1 MSSSLCIYRVTGNKL
16 SWHKRH
22 DAGIQ
27 DMRVYTAYYTI
38 TIINN
43 GKANDSFN
51 FCRDCCEFVFLAT
64 CDPNCYTAKQG
75 VFILFGVSLA
85 RGMAIR
91 LSYVFVHN
99 DEVDEFNDMI
109 RIWLKHSYPILY

>member
-1 MSSSLCIYRVTGNKL
+1 MRMGTVLVVGLYRVTGNKL

-43 GKANDSFN
+43 GKANGSFN
-51 FCRDCCEFVFLAT
+51 ALRDSWKFVFLTT
-64 CDPNCYTAKQG
+64 CDPNCYNIKRRDW
-75 VFILFGVSLA
+75 SLDS
-85 RGMAIR
+85 R
-91 LSYVFVHN
+91 F
-99 DEVDEFNDMI
+99 
-109 RIWLKHSYPILY
+109 